1 MRMDRAGRNLQIDH
15 RPVAHI
21 GPPARQPVGIIA
33 VPLQVLAP
41 GHAPKRLGDGAA
53 FDADRKSTRLN
64 SSHLGISYA
73 VFCLKKK
80 NKYFNIAKEHSA
92 AVYSSLALLVSQRR
106 RRQRRRRARP
116 DRGLAASLWFSSHFF
131 FFLMIRR
138 PPRSTLFP
146 YTTLFR

>member
-53 FDADRKSTRLN
+53 FDADGCDGMPL
-64 SSHLGISYA
+64 L
-73 VFCLKKK
+73 
-80 NKYFNIAKEHSA
+80 
-92 AVYSSLALLVSQRR
+92 LALLHLARRSAPTLPSRNIGPPSPTVVPHRSRLLYRLIDVQRNY
-106 RRQRRRRARP
+106 
-116 DRGLAASLWFSSHFF
+116 LV
-131 FFLMIRR
+131 
-138 PPRSTLFP
+138 
-146 YTTLFR
+146 